1 VRVDRATRLIA
12 APRERVFEAFVSP
25 DAIVQW
31 LPPSGAKAVLEEFD
45 PRPGGAF
52 RMTLIFAG
60 PGNGNRKTSEN
71 SDTVDGRFLKIV
83 PPEMIEQQFD
93 FVSEDPRFAG
103 TMSMTWTLAEGPEGT
118 VVSVAARNVPEG
130 ITNEEHR
137 AGMNSSLVNLA
148 ALVETKGR

>member
-1 VRVDRATRLIA
+1 MRVDRATRLIA

-52 RMTLIFAG
+52 RMTLIFAQ

-137 AGMNSSLVNLA
+137 AGMNSSLANLA